1 MYIYIHAHIVG
12 AVTTDT
18 HTWCFVFEGST
29 AAMEDVPN
37 LQSTDHSWAM
47 NLLEPGLETF
57 VLIVL
62 FDIIALRKGA

>member
-1 MYIYIHAHIVG
+1 M
-12 AVTTDT
+12 
-18 HTWCFVFEGST
+18 FEGYT

-47 NLLEPGLETF
+47 NLLEPGLETLM
-57 VLIVL
+57 LIVL